1 MPVTIGIDHSAG
13 GTNGAKGAP
22 ELDSTITKF
31 GLSSLK
37 LGGAVDTGITTTGA
51 GGDFIKQAMSDKW
64 NFGTGDFTVEAWI
77 YKTEQQDQP
86 IVGTTTATIAPGN
99 GNCWRM
105 KTGTINVT
113 HANLK
118 FGHGGTDDITS
129 ATSANF
135 TLHEWHH
142 VAAVRNS
149 GTLSLYI
156 DGVAAQTPVANTTD
170 YNQRNELWVGAVYD
184 LLTTSMYTGYI
195 DEVRIS
201 NSARYSGASFS
212 LATEGHIA
220 DANTLTLLRMES
232 NQLNITLPASPSAS
246 DTINIWDVGGQCATN
261 PVHLLRNG
269 NKISSSEDIVALDSN
284 SFFATLVYSGATRG
298 WLIVPR

>member
-1 MPVTIGIDHSAG
+1 
-13 GTNGAKGAP
+13 
-22 ELDSTITKF
+22 
-31 GLSSLK
+31 
-37 LGGAVDTGITTTGA
+37 
-51 GGDFIKQAMSDKW
+51 MSDKW
-64 NFGTGDFTVEAWI
+64 NFGTGDFTVESWI
-77 YKTEQQDQP
+77 YKTENQDQP
-86 IVGTTTATIAPGN
+86 IVGTTTVAIAPGN
-99 GNCWRM
+99 GSCWRM
-105 KTGTINVT
+105 KTGTINTT

-129 ATSANF
+129 HADHNF

-156 DGVAAQTPVANTTD
+156 DGRQAQTPVANTTD

-195 DEVRIS
+195 DDVRIS
-201 NSARYSGASFS
+201 NIARYSGTTFS
-212 LATEGHIA
+212 LPTEAHIA
-220 DANTLTLLRMES
+220 DANTLTLIRMES
-232 NQLNITLPASPSAS
+232 NQLNITLPPSPSAS

-269 NKISSSEDIVALDSN
+269 NKINSLEDIISLDSN
-284 SFFATLVYSGATRG
+284 SFFSTLVYSGATRG